1 MLCWSLLLI
10 ALAACAVQAACTVL
24 GLTPLA
30 LGLLDRLKRLFLLPR
45 SPLGREPLY
54 PSTMSSP
61 YFTGTLE
68 EEVEEGEIFSCSGE
82 NMGPAGWMGEV
93 TLKGRG
99 QLSLSSAS
107 SSCMCLLVVAA
118 ATSGVDEVV
127 PVESVLL
134 RDTPLSERLT
144 TIHHQPLQP
153 NFPALACLLAN
164 KGNLSTNLST
174 FHTKKSQNGQ
184 SYDVFVLAF
193 FLYKVTFPKIHV
205 FFLNASLSVPTAE

>member
-1 MLCWSLLLI
+1 MGSAEPQLRLLI
-10 ALAACAVQAACTVL
+10 LHV
-24 GLTPLA
+24 P
-30 LGLLDRLKRLFLLPR
+30 
-45 SPLGREPLY
+45 
-54 PSTMSSP
+54 
-61 YFTGTLE
+61 
-68 EEVEEGEIFSCSGE
+68 
-82 NMGPAGWMGEV
+82 
-93 TLKGRG
+93 
-99 QLSLSSAS
+99 
-107 SSCMCLLVVAA
+107 VAA

-127 PVESVLL
+127 PVESVL

-153 NFPALACLLAN
+153 NFLELACLLAN

-205 FFLNASLSVPTAE
+205 FF